1 MTYLFSDFRMHFRNN
16 SMVLNV
22 IRFIMNFTE
31 LNDIWCCRQKQIKS
45 CLNFGTP
52 YNTTKFN
59 STLFEVT
66 YITQTGSYYIFDRQS
81 KVVILALDFHLK
93 MSLFLCQICGLNAI
107 MCSCLFNLLYSNNC
121 NCFVI
126 KIWNFRASTSP
137 MLYIL
142 IILSHDFVKHQLQYW
157 ANKNTK
163 C

>member
-1 MTYLFSDFRMHFRNN
+1 
-16 SMVLNV
+16 MVLNV

-31 LNDIWCCRQKQIKS
+31 LNDIWCCRQKQILS
-45 CLNFGTP
+45 QFRYALTLESIIQFI
-52 YNTTKFN
+52 

-66 YITQTGSYYIFDRQS
+66 YIKQTGSCYIFDRQL

-142 IILSHDFVKHQLQYW
+142 IILCHDFVKHQLQYW
-157 ANKNTK
+157 ANKSVK
-163 C
+163 HFFPLVM